1 MATNATERIINHQDG
16 REIVEKLEGI
26 KQAILAK
33 PSSGE
38 TTLADILANI
48 RNGTAPENYPVGT
61 EFAFEAEPIISTFQG
76 NSSESATAGVTGVS
90 VDRATYLAKTG
101 TPKPIER
108 FDYSGSAWHIG
119 GTGGQSVT
127 LSDYGITITGTPAE
141 GDYITV
147 SYSPSELVFQVAGY
161 DHYEPVNP
169 NVKHT
174 MALLSKDLIKAEQQF
189 VSNQM
194 AMACSK
200 KAMPAGKYKFTA
212 YRVGAASSDEAYLDR
227 GNGTYVFATTKQI
240 PLNGGWSH
248 THFGRWNPA
257 EDFVTAGTITTWDAD
272 GETAIETNIAVTA
285 YDASEDADAVDLGTI
300 ASALAPESVVATSA
314 RESEYGYNNVV
325 GAFSSANDAR
335 GATYIADYATSII
348 RQWLTSDKPAG
359 KWWRKTSIFDLKPA
373 SGWTDQRDG
382 FLYGLDKELRQALVK
397 VKVISPLT
405 QGQKMRM
412 ESASADVPV
421 EWLNASGSV
430 LSDCWNHNQTD
441 GDCEVVE
448 DGAFIP
454 SFKELGGGRRLDNHV
469 RARKRGFG
477 PLRGGRGFRPHK
489 DLRRRS
495 PVLLDALAMRAP
507 QGKRR
512 PNSELALRMSAD
524 RRKRQRG
531 EPKRWGARALCLWC
545 RGDIGHRLANAAVGR

>member
-101 TPKPIER
+101 TPKSIER

-212 YRVGAASSDEAYLDR
+212 YRVGSTASDEAYLDR
-227 GNGTYVFATTKQI
+227 GNGTYVFTTTKQI
-240 PLNGGWSH
+240 PLNGGW
-248 THFGRWNPA
+248 THNNFGDWNPV

-272 GETAIETNIAVTA
+272 GETALETNIAVTA

-325 GAFSSANDAR
+325 GTLADDAK
-335 GATYIADYATSII
+335 GATLIADYATSII

-359 KWWRKTSIFDLKPA
+359 KWWRKMSIFDLKPA

-397 VKVISPLT
+397 VKVISTLT

-421 EWLNASGSV
+421 EWLNASGSI
-430 LSDCWNHNQTD
+430 LSDCWD
-441 GDCEVVE
+441 YYSLAVGDCEVVE

-454 SFKELGGGRRLDNHV
+454 SFKELGGRPLYNRV
-469 RARKRGFG
+469 RARERNLG
-477 PLRGGRGFRPHK
+477 PLRGGRGFRPHQGI
-489 DLRRRS
+489 RGRVQ
-495 PVLLDALAMRAP
+495 VLLDALAMRAHRRW
-507 QGKRR
+507 RR
-512 PNSELALRMSAD
+512 PPSSKLALLISAD
-524 RRKRQRG
+524 PRKRQRG
-531 EPKRWGARALCLWC
+531 KLRRWGERALSLWR